1 MRRSTTCG
9 PSSSITKLR
18 KTATRSCPPPRA
30 LQLSVYASYV
40 EGASSSFI
48 SRIDPGDL
56 MVTTAAVGEEKLAEL
71 LAQKNVYR
79 NLSPGRLVEESLR
92 RGETRLAA
100 NGAVVGDTGARTGR
114 SPKDKFTV

>member
-1 MRRSTTCG
+1 
-9 PSSSITKLR
+9 
-18 KTATRSCPPPRA
+18 
-30 LQLSVYASYV
+30 
-40 EGASSSFI
+40 
-48 SRIDPGDL
+48 

-100 NGAVVGDTGARTGR
+100 NGAVVGDTGSRTGR
-114 SPKDKFTV
+114 SPKDKFTVKDAITADTVDWGKVNQPFDPDKFEALYGRVLDYLKGKDIFVQQLFAGVDP